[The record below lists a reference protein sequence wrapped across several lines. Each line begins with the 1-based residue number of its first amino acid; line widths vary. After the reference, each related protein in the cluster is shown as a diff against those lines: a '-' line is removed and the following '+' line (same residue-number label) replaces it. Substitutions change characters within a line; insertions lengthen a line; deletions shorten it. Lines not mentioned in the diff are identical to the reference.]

1 MGAVIEFRRSDY
13 VVLRDK
19 MASESQKELIKMKEY
34 MQYMMAMMIFTAFL
48 VIMITVLK
56 STESY
61 IKIAGIFALVLCIY
75 FVARV
80 MTSVK
85 EEGGA
90 EA

>member
-1 MGAVIEFRRSDY
+1 MR
-13 VVLRDK
+13 
-19 MASESQKELIKMKEY
+19 EY

-75 FVARV
+75 FVARI
-80 MTSVK
+80 MSPIIK
-85 EEGGA
+85 EEGGS
-90 EA
+90 ES